1 MGGGDRGDKS
11 NIAGILWGWSDLL
24 GSLIA
29 EQRDRED
36 GGGTV
41 PDRDTPAAAVAD
53 LTGAVPVRSIYL
65 HCVEHGR
72 IALGASHE
80 TAIGQ
85 MRPLRRLQAEAEAPG
100 TKWSRR
106 RGGSEPKG
114 TSCPQ

>member
-41 PDRDTPAAAVAD
+41 PDRDTPAAAVAEPSD
-53 LTGAVPVRSIYL
+53 RCGPCKIHLS
-65 HCVEHGR
+65 
-72 IALGASHE
+72 
-80 TAIGQ
+80 
-85 MRPLRRLQAEAEAPG
+85 PLRRA
-100 TKWSRR
+100 R
-106 RGGSEPKG
+106 
-114 TSCPQ
+114 